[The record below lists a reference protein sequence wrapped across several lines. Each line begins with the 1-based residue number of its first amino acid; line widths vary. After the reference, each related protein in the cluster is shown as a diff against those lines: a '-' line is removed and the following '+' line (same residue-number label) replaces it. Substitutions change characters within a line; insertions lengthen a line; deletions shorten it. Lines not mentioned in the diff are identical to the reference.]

1 MGMLSSFVDPFRALS
16 RNAQLYLIS
25 NSIQAITAGA
35 LVVIYTLYLTA
46 LGYNA
51 GFIGILAV
59 VGTVGGAVGIVPSQ
73 FLVNRFGWRTML
85 IWSDMIGGIAIF
97 LQLVLPTPPLLIL
110 TTVGIGASVAIVLV
124 INAPFLAANSTTR
137 DRTALYGLNNAL
149 QFLASIIG
157 SLLGGVLPAWFI
169 SICYERFLAAPGAH
183 TIALHVCAGARISI
197 DAADTGC
204 AGRPVDHPDL
214 SHSRSA
220 ARERA
225 TTSSP
230 PTPCGSDW
238 IACSFRC
245 YVGVRGVI
253 GRFSLFQALLGVGAG
268 LWFPYFNIYVVKQLG
283 LSTIL
288 YGVLTATAT
297 VLLAIASLIAA
308 PLSARFGKVRTI
320 VICHLCALPFLVL
333 MGAIPVLPVV
343 CVAYLIRS
351 TLANIPGPPLQSFL
365 MEAVPERERIIA
377 NGVYNVSWQI
387 AWALGAL
394 VGGLIVNALGYQA
407 PMLIAVPWYGG
418 AALLFAWFFWRGGQR
433 AGEPEKSPTD
443 TPCQQ
448 ANSSV
453 EIDPGL
459 DVSQMSARCL
469 AGALDYPL
477 PSVYN
482 RR

>member
-35 LVVIYTLYLTA
+35 LVVIYTLYLSA

-51 GFIGILAV
+51 GFIGLLAA
-59 VGTVGGAVGIVPSQ
+59 VGVIGGGLGIVPSQ
-73 FLVNRFGWRTML
+73 WLVNRFGWRTML
-85 IWSDMIGGIAIF
+85 IWSDMIGGVAIF
-97 LQLVLPTPPLLIL
+97 LQLVVPTPPLLIL

-157 SLLGGVLPAWFI
+157 SLLGGALPAWFI
-169 SICYERFLAAPGAH
+169 SSAMSKSWLLQAHIPLLATNLQARAYQLSLLILGALAVPSIIPIFLIREPPRARASAPSPAH
-183 TIALHVCAGARISI
+183 
-197 DAADTGC
+197 
-204 AGRPVDHPDL
+204 PW
-214 SHSRSA
+214 
-220 ARERA
+220 RERLD
-225 TTSSP
+225 SLLVQ
-230 PTPCGSDW
+230 
-238 IACSFRC
+238 I

-283 LSTIL
+283 LPTIL
-288 YGVLTATAT
+288 YGFLTATAT

-308 PLSARFGKVRTI
+308 PLSERFGKVPTI

-343 CVAYLIRS
+343 CVAYLIRGA
-351 TLANIPGPPLQSFL
+351 LANIPGPPLQSFL
-365 MEAVPERERIIA
+365 MEAVPERERVIA
-377 NGVYNVSWQI
+377 NGVYNVSWQV

-394 VGGLIVNALGYQA
+394 AGGLIVNVLGYQA

-433 AGEPEKSPTD
+433 SGETEKLQAEID
-443 TPCQQ
+443 TP
-448 ANSSV
+448 
-453 EIDPGL
+453 
-459 DVSQMSARCL
+459 
-469 AGALDYPL
+469 L
-477 PSVYN
+477 PASEFFQ
-482 RR
+482 RD

>member
-25 NSIQAITAGA
+25 NTIQAVTAGA

-51 GFIGILAV
+51 GFIGLLAV
-59 VGTVGGAVGIVPSQ
+59 VGTFGGALGIVPSQ
-73 FLVNRFGWRTML
+73 WLVNRFGWRTML
-85 IWSDMIGGIAIF
+85 IWSDMIGGVAIF
-97 LQLVLPTPPLLIL
+97 LQLVLPTAPLLIL
-110 TTVGIGASVAIVLV
+110 TSIGLGASVAIVLV

-149 QFLASIIG
+149 QFLASI
-157 SLLGGVLPAWFI
+157 LGTVLAGFLPAIFTAI
-169 SICYERFLAAPGAH
+169 DKINSRPPLVHVPLLATDPQARAYQLTLLVMGALAIPSIIPIFLIREAP
-183 TIALHVCAGARISI
+183 
-197 DAADTGC
+197 
-204 AGRPVDHPDL
+204 
-214 SHSRSA
+214 
-220 ARERA
+220 RERA
-225 TTSSP
+225 SEPSVAHP
-230 PTPCGSDW
+230 WRERLDSW
-238 IACSFRC
+238 RVQI

-283 LSTIL
+283 LPTIL
-288 YGVLTATAT
+288 YGLLTGAATA
-297 VLLAIASLIAA
+297 LLAVASLIAV
-308 PLSARFGKVRTI
+308 PLSQRFGKVPVI

-365 MEAVPERERIIA
+365 MEAVPERERVIA
-377 NGVYNVSWQI
+377 NGVYNVSWQV

-418 AALLFAWFFWRGGQR
+418 AALLFAWFFWRGGR
-433 AGEPEKSPTD
+433 SGSEHEKPQID
-443 TPCQQ
+443 TPLP
-448 ANSSV
+448 ANEQYS
-453 EIDPGL
+453 GK
-459 DVSQMSARCL
+459 
-469 AGALDYPL
+469 
-477 PSVYN
+477 
-482 RR
+482 

>member
-25 NSIQAITAGA
+25 NSIQAVTAGA

-46 LGYNA
+46 LGYNT
-51 GFIGILAV
+51 GFIGLLAF
-59 VGTVGGAVGIVPSQ
+59 VGTFGGALGIVPSQ
-73 FLVNRFGWRTML
+73 FLVNRFGWRSML

-97 LQLVLPTPPLLIL
+97 LQLVLPTLPIMIL
-110 TTVGIGASVAIVLV
+110 TTIGLGASVAIVLV

-149 QFLASIIG
+149 QFLASIVG
-157 SLLGGVLPAWFI
+157 SVLGGVLPAWFI
-169 SICYERFLAAPGAH
+169 SSTISKSWLIQAHIPLLATNPQARAYQLTLLVMGALAIPSIIPIFFLHEAPREHTASEPRVAH
-183 TIALHVCAGARISI
+183 
-197 DAADTGC
+197 
-204 AGRPVDHPDL
+204 PW
-214 SHSRSA
+214 
-220 ARERA
+220 RERLD
-225 TTSSP
+225 S
-230 PTPCGSDW
+230 W
-238 IACSFRC
+238 RVQI

-288 YGVLTATAT
+288 YGFLTATAT

-365 MEAVPERERIIA
+365 MEAVPERERVIA

-443 TPCQQ
+443 TP
-448 ANSSV
+448 
-453 EIDPGL
+453 
-459 DVSQMSARCL
+459 
-469 AGALDYPL
+469 L
-477 PSVYN
+477 PASEFF
-482 RR
+482 RRD

>member
-51 GFIGILAV
+51 GFIGLLAV
-59 VGTVGGAVGIVPSQ
+59 VGTIGGALGIVPSQ
-73 FLVNRFGWRTML
+73 WLVNRFGWRTML
-85 IWSDMIGGIAIF
+85 IWSDMIGGVAIF
-97 LQLVLPTPPLLIL
+97 LQLVLPTPPILIV
-110 TTVGIGASVAIVLV
+110 TSVGIGASVAIVLV

-149 QFLASIIG
+149 QFLASILG
-157 SLLGGVLPAWFI
+157 TLLGGALPAWF
-169 SICYERFLAAPGAH
+169 
-183 TIALHVCAGARISI
+183 T
-197 DAADTGC
+197 
-204 AGRPVDHPDL
+204 
-214 SHSRSA
+214 SA
-220 ARERA
+220 AMSDSWLLQAHIPLLSMYAQARAYQLTLLVMGALAIPSIIPIFLISEAPRERGA
-225 TTSSP
+225 ASEPKVTHPWRVRLDSLLVQV
-230 PTPCGSDW
+230 
-238 IACSFRC
+238 R
-245 YVGVRGVI
+245 VGVRGVI

-268 LWFPYFNIYVVKQLG
+268 LWFPYFNIYVVKHLG
-283 LSTIL
+283 LSTFL
-288 YGVLTATAT
+288 YGVLIATAT
-297 VLLAIASLIAA
+297 VLLAVASLVAA
-308 PLSARFGKVRTI
+308 PLSERFGKVPVI

-343 CVAYLIRS
+343 CLAYLIRS

-377 NGVYNVSWQI
+377 NGVYNVSWQV

-433 AGEPEKSPTD
+433 AGEQEKPQTD
-443 TPCQQ
+443 TP
-448 ANSSV
+448 
-453 EIDPGL
+453 
-459 DVSQMSARCL
+459 
-469 AGALDYPL
+469 L
-477 PSVYN
+477 PATEYFSN
-482 RR
+482 D

>member
-1 MGMLSSFVDPFRALS
+1 MGMLSSLIDPVRALS
-16 RNAQLYLIS
+16 RNAQLYLMS
-25 NSIQAITAGA
+25 NSIQAVTAGA
-35 LVVIYTLYLTA
+35 LIVIYTLYLTA

-51 GFIGILAV
+51 GFIGLLAV
-59 VGTVGGAVGIVPSQ
+59 VGTFGGALGIVPSQ

-85 IWSDMIGGIAIF
+85 IWSDMIGGVAIF

-110 TTVGIGASVAIVLV
+110 TSVGIGASVAIVLV

-157 SLLGGVLPAWFI
+157 SLLGGALPAWFTSSAMSTSWLMQAHIPLLSVYAQARAYQLSLLIIGALAVPSIIPIFLI
-169 SICYERFLAAPGAH
+169 SEQP
-183 TIALHVCAGARISI
+183 
-197 DAADTGC
+197 
-204 AGRPVDHPDL
+204 
-214 SHSRSA
+214 
-220 ARERA
+220 RERA
-225 TTSSP
+225 TAP
-230 PTPCGSDW
+230 RPAHPWRERLDNLLVQL
-238 IACSFRC
+238 

-283 LSTIL
+283 LPTIL
-288 YGVLTATAT
+288 YGLLTATAT
-297 VLLAIASLIAA
+297 VLLAVASLIAA
-308 PLSARFGKVRTI
+308 PLSERFGKVPTI

-365 MEAVPERERIIA
+365 MEAVPERERVIA
-377 NGVYNVSWQI
+377 NGVYNVSWQV

-433 AGEPEKSPTD
+433 AGERDKPQTD
-443 TPCQQ
+443 TPLP
-448 ANSSV
+448 ATEYSSN
-453 EIDPGL
+453 D
-459 DVSQMSARCL
+459 
-469 AGALDYPL
+469 
-477 PSVYN
+477 
-482 RR
+482 